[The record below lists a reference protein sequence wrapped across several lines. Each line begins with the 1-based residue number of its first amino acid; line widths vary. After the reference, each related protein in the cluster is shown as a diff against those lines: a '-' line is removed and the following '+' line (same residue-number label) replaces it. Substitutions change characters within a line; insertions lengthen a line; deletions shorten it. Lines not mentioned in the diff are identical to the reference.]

1 MGKSME
7 RLGKVLDSRN
17 KSTTKATFNGVKNKI
32 ELGTIDG
39 SLALIPDSL
48 GIPIPKGD
56 YMLPITLTGEF
67 LTENQTVSCSEGGTC
82 THNHRLPKNE
92 FRSIQ
97 SGDRVIMAWCGN
109 EPVILSIVVP
119 S

>member
-17 KSTTKATFNGVKNKI
+17 KSTTKATFNGIKDKI

-67 LTENQTVSCSEGGTC
+67 NTKDATC
-82 THNHRLPKNE
+82 TTTHNHRLPDN
-92 FRSIQ
+92 FREIK

-109 EPVILSIVVP
+109 EPVIISIVVP